1 MVEIKGIVRI
11 GQNTKNKDDYWVY
24 DDNGF
29 ICGSLGCE
37 REKLEKLIDKINNS
51 IALKNIDLTGI
62 SELEQLYKVKEE
74 NVEFDE
80 ALINYLENRS
90 VKNRLHVIEEFWD
103 KVQSS
108 LGMLDKYE
116 ISADEVM
123 KLYHLHLEKIKERP
137 RKEHKGND

>member
-1 MVEIKGIVRI
+1 MNNNEPVENIKLV
-11 GQNTKNKDDYWVY
+11 
-24 DDNGF
+24 
-29 ICGSLGCE
+29 
-37 REKLEKLIDKINNS
+37 
-51 IALKNIDLTGI
+51 NIDLSKV

-74 NVEFDE
+74 NIEFDE
-80 ALINYLENRS
+80 ALIFFLENRS

-123 KLYHLHLEKIKERP
+123 KLYPLHLEKIKNRP
-137 RKEHKGND
+137 R